1 MKERLPDLSSEARA
15 LLEAGKAVEPLPPG
29 VAAHVWGKLAVAM
42 PLAPTATP
50 STSASLHLAPAAT
63 VKTFARAKLAGVS
76 LGILGLGTVATM
88 AVVHLRPRPSSPS
101 IAPQRAP
108 QPQQAEPPAVAVPIP
123 AESPPAPDKPAGP
136 AGVLRAPPAMPSRLA
151 PAPVLAPRPSDQAE
165 GDLAAE
171 RSLIARARG
180 SLEGGLPLDA
190 LATLKVHEQRFERGA
205 LAQQREALRIQALIA
220 SGNRP
225 AAEAA
230 AARFERDYPQ
240 SLMGPAV
247 RAALRRE
254 P

>member
-1 MKERLPDLSSEARA
+1 LPDLSSDARA
-15 LLEAGKAVEPLPPG
+15 LLEAGKAAEPLPPG
-29 VAAHVWGKLAVAM
+29 VAAHVWGKLAATVAI
-42 PLAPTATP
+42 APAAP
-50 STSASLHLAPAAT
+50 PPASTSLHLAPAAT
-63 VKTFARAKLAGVS
+63 FKTFALAKLVAVS
-76 LGILGLGTVATM
+76 VGILGTGSVATV
-88 AVVHLRPRPSSPS
+88 AVVHLRARPPSPA
-101 IAPQRAP
+101 IGPPPQEAAPAP
-108 QPQQAEPPAVAVPIP
+108 TVPPIP
-123 AESPPAPDKPAGP
+123 ATLPAVPDKPP
-136 AGVLRAPPAMPSRLA
+136 AATRAA
-151 PAPVLAPRPSDQAE
+151 PALPAHSSPKSVLASRSPEAPG

-171 RSLIARARG
+171 RSLIARARS
-180 SLEGGLPLDA
+180 SLESGLPLDA

-247 RAALRRE
+247 RAALSAK